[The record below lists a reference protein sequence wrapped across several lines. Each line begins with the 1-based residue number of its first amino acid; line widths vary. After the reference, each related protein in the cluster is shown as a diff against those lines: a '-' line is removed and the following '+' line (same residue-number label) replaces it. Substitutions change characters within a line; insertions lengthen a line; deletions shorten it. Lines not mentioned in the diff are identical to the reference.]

1 MGYEQLVNNCFQLSD
16 SPHKEKEMY
25 KVDMRKNVIVATKI
39 VNGLEKHPHLNP
51 ERVINLSA
59 GSICDRVRYV
69 CAELRFLFAF
79 C

>member
-1 MGYEQLVNNCFQLSD
+1 
-16 SPHKEKEMY
+16 MY
-25 KVDMRKNVIVATKI
+25 KVDIPKNVIVAAKI
-39 VNGLEKHPHLNP
+39 VSRLEKHLHLNP

-59 GSICDRVRYV
+59 GSICDTVRSV